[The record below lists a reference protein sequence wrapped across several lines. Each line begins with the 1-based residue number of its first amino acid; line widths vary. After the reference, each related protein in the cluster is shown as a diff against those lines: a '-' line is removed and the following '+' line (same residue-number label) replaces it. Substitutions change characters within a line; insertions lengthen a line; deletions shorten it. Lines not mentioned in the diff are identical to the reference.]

1 MFRTITSIKLQGIH
15 IYIIDINVSGNQ
27 GVKVRW
33 RGLNL
38 EIWKFYFKILW
49 TKETVLMLNP
59 KKSMFS
65 EMVKIPYTEIENASR
80 LVFNMKFPESENEEN
95 EHGDP
100 ATQVVYGDIFK
111 NGKKF

>member
-1 MFRTITSIKLQGIH
+1 
-15 IYIIDINVSGNQ
+15 
-27 GVKVRW
+27 
-33 RGLNL
+33 
-38 EIWKFYFKILW
+38 
-49 TKETVLMLNP
+49 MLNP

-100 ATQVVYGDIFK
+100 ATQVVFGDIFK
-111 NGKKF
+111 NGKKNSKKTISDATKKENKILAATLRNFGIKEWSEKKSRQT